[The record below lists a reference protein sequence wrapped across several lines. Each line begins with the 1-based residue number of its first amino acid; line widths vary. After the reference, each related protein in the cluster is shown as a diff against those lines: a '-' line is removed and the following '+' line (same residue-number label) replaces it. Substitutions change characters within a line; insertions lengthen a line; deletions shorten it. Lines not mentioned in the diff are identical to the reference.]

1 MILPYINGTFV
12 DVLINAKDMSNIYR
26 WVILLLLIGIFNIVV
41 TYIYSITS
49 KRFINLLSYELN
61 IKTINHI
68 WNLEYKQVCKFD
80 LSYLMQ
86 RIYTDSGVIISFFI
100 NNFVALIINGA
111 TMIIL
116 VFVLWRINPFYL
128 AVSIIFSMVYAIA
141 FGLVRKKLSAK
152 TLKFRNDS
160 NAYYS
165 VLNTQLNNFEDIQIE
180 VSYDHGNKIIKRSFT
195 SFWDSLLSFLRISQ
209 RVSSIEGIITLCF
222 QITSFLIGGYQ
233 VINKIITIGEFTIIN
248 SYFVILLS
256 CITYYFN
263 YGKSY
268 HESVV
273 SYQRLKEI
281 FNLKSDDMISS
292 FIKKDID
299 NIKINHIQADNL
311 CFNFGNNEVI
321 HNLSIDCNKGDL
333 IAITG
338 KNGSGKTT
346 LLKMLIGLLKPTG
359 GTLLYN
365 LNNSN
370 SFDWKQLR
378 KKQIAFATQ
387 SLLCEQIDVSELISD
402 LDFDKLVQ
410 LQGEIFGD
418 YNLLNK
424 IIDKKFQDL
433 SLGEKSKLLIIRAL
447 SKDSSLLLLDEP
459 TANLDANSSENLI
472 NYLLTLKDKIT
483 ICSTHDYKL
492 IEKATKVVKM

>member
-1 MILPYINGTFV
+1 M
-12 DVLINAKDMSNIYR
+12 
-26 WVILLLLIGIFNIVV
+26 
-41 TYIYSITS
+41 
-49 KRFINLLSYELN
+49 SYELN
-61 IKTINHI
+61 KKAINHI
-68 WNLEYKQVCKFD
+68 WNLEYKQICKFD

-111 TMIIL
+111 TIIIL

-128 AVSIIFSMVYAIA
+128 AVSIIFSIVYAIA
-141 FGLVRKKLSAK
+141 FWLVRKKLSAK

-160 NAYYS
+160 NSYYS
-165 VLNTQLNNFEDIQIE
+165 VLNTQLSNFEDIQIE
-180 VSYDHGNKIIKRSFT
+180 SSYDHGNRIIEKSFST
-195 SFWDSLLSFLRISQ
+195 YWDSLLSFLRISQ
-209 RVSSIEGIITLCF
+209 QVSSVESIISLCF

-233 VINKIITIGEFTIIN
+233 VINKIITIGEFTIVN

-256 CITYYFN
+256 CITYFFN

-281 FNLKSDDMISS
+281 FNLKSDDVIDSTL
-292 FIKKDID
+292 KKDIKR
-299 NIKINHIQADNL
+299 ISQIQSNSL
-311 CFNFGNNEVI
+311 CFNFGNKIIIN
-321 HNLSIDCNKGDL
+321 NLSIDCKKGDL
-333 IAITG
+333 IVITG

-346 LLKMLIGLLKPTG
+346 LLKILIGLLKLDG

-365 LNNSN
+365 SNNSE
-370 SFDWKQLR
+370 SFNWKQLR
-378 KKQIAFATQ
+378 KDEIAFASQ
-387 SLLCEQIDVSELISD
+387 SLLCEQVDVSELISD
-402 LDFDKLVQ
+402 LNLDKLRQ
-410 LQGEIFGD
+410 LEAKVFDD

-447 SKDSSLLLLDEP
+447 SKDASLLLLDEP
-459 TANLDANSSENLI
+459 TANLDVNSSEHLI

-483 ICSTHDYKL
+483 ICATHDYKI
-492 IEKATKVVKM
+492 IEKATKIIKM